1 MQQQRNWRVAVV
13 GSGPAGLYAAEA
25 LAKRGAHVDVF
36 ERLFAPFGLV
46 RYGVAP
52 DHQKIKK
59 TAVVFER
66 ILDRPEVRFFG
77 NVTVGRDVTVSELR
91 EHYDQVL
98 IAMGSSAGRRLG
110 ILGEELSGSI
120 AATDFVNWYNG
131 HPEYVDFQPPLDQP
145 VAVVVG
151 MGNVAIDVARVL
163 LREREILETSD
174 IAPHALEA
182 LCRGSVQEVVL
193 LARRGP
199 DQAAFDLKEVRDL
212 QAMSEVAVMRSGY
225 EGKVETEKGQF
236 VMELPPEDP
245 AVRRRK
251 IVFRFCASP
260 VELRGRQRVETIRIE
275 RNDLVQSAARIRA
288 VGTGKFEVLE
298 AGLVIRAIGYHGIAL
313 EGLPFHEDTGTIPN
327 DEGRVLCEPGGE
339 RIPDVYVTGWIKR
352 GPTGLIGT
360 NKSCA
365 LETVKHMERD
375 LSHLG
380 PAWEPDAVL
389 ELLSGRNV
397 SVIDWQSW
405 KRLDEYE
412 RTQGRSQGRVR
423 NKILSLQH
431 ALDVLNTSAG
441 ESLGADERSSRA

>member
-13 GSGPAGLYAAEA
+13 GSGPAGLYATEA
-25 LAKRGAHVDVF
+25 LVKRGAHVDVF

-77 NVTVGRDVTVSELR
+77 NVTVGRDLTVPELQ

-98 IAMGSSAGRRLG
+98 IAMGSSAARRLG
-110 ILGEELSGSI
+110 IVGEELPGSI

-131 HPEYVDFQPPLDQP
+131 HPEHVDFHPPLDGR

-163 LREREILETSD
+163 LREREVLEKSD
-174 IAPHALEA
+174 IAPHALEV

-199 DQAAFDLKEVRDL
+199 DQSAFDVKEVRDL
-212 QAMSEVAVMRSGY
+212 QAMSDVAVTRAGY
-225 EGKVETEKGQF
+225 EGKVETNKGRF
-236 VMELPPEDP
+236 VMDLPPEDLT
-245 AVRRRK
+245 ARRK

-260 VELRGRQRVETIRIE
+260 VELRGRQRVEQVRIE
-275 RNDLVQSAARIRA
+275 RNDLVQSAARVRA
-288 VGTGKFEVLE
+288 VGTGKFEEIE
-298 AGLVIRAIGYHGIAL
+298 AGLVIRAIGYQGIPL
-313 EGLPFHEDTGTIPN
+313 DGLPFHEDMGIIPN
-327 DEGRVLCEPGGE
+327 DDGRVLRDPGGE

-365 LETVKHMERD
+365 LETVKHMEHD

-380 PAWEPDAVL
+380 PARDPDAAL
-389 ELLSGRNV
+389 ALLSERNV
-397 SVIDWQSW
+397 SVIDWRSW

-412 RTQGRSQGRVR
+412 RTQGSSQGRVR
-423 NKILSLQH
+423 NKILSLHQ
-431 ALDVLNTSAG
+431 ALDVLKTSTRAQA
-441 ESLGADERSSRA
+441 GADEPQD